1 MEREVCMVTQC
12 PVCKGPLEIREF
24 FCPRCEVSIRGR
36 FPFAGFAQ
44 LNREQ
49 MEFVKLFLKTRG
61 NIKEME
67 KELGISYPTVRGKLN
82 DILKCLG
89 MEPDRKSVKRE
100 EILDALA
107 RGEITAEAAAEQ
119 LKNV

>member
-1 MEREVCMVTQC
+1 MVTRC
-12 PVCKGPLEIREF
+12 PVCKGPVEIREL
-24 FCPRCEVSIRGR
+24 FCPRCEVTVRGR
-36 FPFAGFAQ
+36 FPFTGFSQ
-44 LNREQ
+44 LSSEQ

-82 DILKCLG
+82 DILKSLG
-89 MEPDRKSVKRE
+89 MEPDKKSIKRE

-107 RGEITAEAAAEQ
+107 RGEITAEAAAEE